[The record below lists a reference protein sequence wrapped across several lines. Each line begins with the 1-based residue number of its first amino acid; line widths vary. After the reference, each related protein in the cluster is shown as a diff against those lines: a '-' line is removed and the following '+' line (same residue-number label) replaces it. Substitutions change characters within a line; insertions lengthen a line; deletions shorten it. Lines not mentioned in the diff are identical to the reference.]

1 MTLMARIVG
10 GCSAFIRVI
19 RVIRGREFF
28 GSKIVA
34 FSRRAAAGLACVVA
48 SAAAPAS
55 PSDFA
60 REIRPL
66 LAKYCFDCHSEDI
79 RKSELD
85 LERFT
90 DLGAARRDRATW
102 GRVMEKVE
110 SRQMPPPKEGNPP
123 SLAERQK
130 LIDWLGHLAAL
141 PDPDLGTRDPGRPVL
156 RRLTRLEYNN
166 TVRDLLGLEDDL
178 FLFPERV
185 LLRDKDYFLP
195 ETGRMPEPLT
205 AQLLEFGSRR
215 PALLAGAGLPS
226 DNRAEHGYRNRGDAM
241 NLSPLLLEQYLA
253 IAGEIVRHPELPRR
267 SRQFAEL
274 LGLEFVP
281 LARPA
286 ASRTGAP
293 AMPADA
299 VVGDYAPKLPALPI
313 APGSALTPSEV
324 RAATAEALRTG
335 RGGVFPVGPALA
347 NTTIA
352 GKGAVLRLPYG
363 PSPAKHLA
371 INPDQDLWL
380 VGFSTAEATSGNL
393 LFTNKA
399 KQQKRFELTFK
410 VEGGE
415 PHEGIAQ
422 LAVCVL
428 GRAKQSGAVVLTA
441 RASDGT
447 EQRLLANL
455 AEGPAGTTH
464 FAFAALPGE
473 TIKSLA
479 IDGSGF
485 SGDHVLL
492 DDLAFVTNGAPRTAA
507 AARPVGRAEP
517 APVPAP
523 GKGGKAIPALL
534 PAGLQRRDAAATPAP
549 RPASERLT
557 AFLDRAFRRPATG
570 EERTRYVGLFERA
583 RAAGASEADAMR
595 TAIQA
600 VLAAPG
606 FLFIA
611 EPVHAAAGAVRP
623 LDNFELAT
631 RLSYFLW
638 STAPDGELL
647 MAARRGTLRE
657 PAELRTQVRRLLR
670 DRRVRELSESFAVQW
685 LRLDQL
691 YTAQPDRDLFKA
703 FYSGPQ
709 GKDTLHAAMML
720 EALLLFETVLVEDRS
735 ILDFIDADYTWINPR
750 LARLYGIDLARG
762 ASAPDGVA
770 AAAAGQP
777 NRELRQNDRDANHRW
792 TRVALRDRNRGGFL
806 TMAGPL
812 TVTSLPFRTSP
823 VKRGAW
829 LLETVFNRPPQ
840 EPKVAF
846 AVSNDT
852 KEAALNLSIRE
863 RFEAHRNKPE
873 CYSCH
878 IRLDPPGFA
887 LERFDAVGAWRERDG
902 PSPVDARAEW
912 NDTAFEGPAGFKAAV
927 MKNPDE
933 FVRGFIEHLLAYA
946 LGRKL
951 EFFDQ
956 PAVAEIQQQARSNG
970 YRFSAIVEGVA
981 TAYPFLHIRN

>member
-1 MTLMARIVG
+1 MRLALVG
-10 GCSAFIRVI
+10 ALLPAWS
-19 RVIRGREFF
+19 
-28 GSKIVA
+28 
-34 FSRRAAAGLACVVA
+34 VA
-48 SAAAPAS
+48 SAPPAS
-55 PSDFA
+55 LPDFA

-66 LAKYCFDCHSEDI
+66 LAKYCFDCHNEDI
-79 RKSELD
+79 RKSDLD

-110 SRQMPPPKEGNPP
+110 SRQMPPPKEENPP
-123 SLAERQK
+123 SQAERQK

-185 LLRDKDYFLP
+185 LLRDKDYFQP
-195 ETGRMPEPLT
+195 ATGRMSEPLT

-226 DNRAEHGYRNRGDAM
+226 DNRAEHGFRNRGDAM

-253 IAGEIVRHPELPRR
+253 LAGEIVRHPELPRR

-274 LGLEFVP
+274 LGVDFVP

-286 ASRTGAP
+286 ASRAGTP

-299 VVGDYAPKLPALPI
+299 VVGDYAPKRPTLLL
-313 APGSALTPSEV
+313 APGSALTPGEV
-324 RAATAEALRTG
+324 RAAATEALRTG
-335 RGGVFPVGPALA
+335 RGGVFPVGPAQA

-410 VEGGE
+410 IEGGE

-428 GRAKQSGAVVLTA
+428 GRAKQSGPVVLTA

-447 EQRLLANL
+447 EQRLFANL
-455 AEGPAGTTH
+455 AAGAAGTTH

-473 TIKSLA
+473 TITALVV
-479 IDGSGF
+479 DGSGF

-492 DDLAFVTNGAPRTAA
+492 DDLAFVTNGSPRTGVAA
-507 AARPVGRAEP
+507 PPAGRTEP
-517 APVPAP
+517 APTPTPPVAAVAPA
-523 GKGGKAIPALL
+523 APAGPRL
-534 PAGLQRRDAAATPAP
+534 PARA
-549 RPASERLT
+549 RLSD
-557 AFLDRAFRRPATG
+557 FVDRALRRPATA
-570 EERTRYVGLFERA
+570 EERERYIALFDAA
-583 RAAGASEADAMR
+583 RAAGQNEADALR
-595 TAIQA
+595 TALQA
-600 VLAAPG
+600 VLASPS

-623 LDNFELAT
+623 VDDLELAA

-638 STAPDGELL
+638 STAPDAELL
-647 MAARRGTLRE
+647 AAARRGALRE

-735 ILDFIDADYTWINPR
+735 ILDFIDADYTWLNPR
-750 LARLYGIDLARG
+750 LARLYGIELARG
-762 ASAPDGVA
+762 ASAPEGVA

-912 NDTAFEGPAGFKAAV
+912 NDTPFDGPAGFKAAV

-933 FVRGFIEHLLAYA
+933 FGRGFIEHLLAYA

-951 EFFDQ
+951 EFFDL

>member
-1 MTLMARIVG
+1 MMRPQPAR
-10 GCSAFIRVI
+10 ALRL
-19 RVIRGREFF
+19 RLALA
-28 GSKIVA
+28 VA
-34 FSRRAAAGLACVVA
+34 VFAAGPVALATP
-48 SAAAPAS
+48 AAP
-55 PSDFA
+55 PDFA
-60 REIRPL
+60 REIRPV
-66 LAKYCFDCHSEDI
+66 LAKYCFDCHNDDI
-79 RKSELD
+79 RKSGLD

-90 DLGAARRDRATW
+90 DLAGVRRNRAVW
-102 GRVMEKVE
+102 GGVLEKVE
-110 SRQMPPPKEGNPP
+110 SRQMPPPKEENPP
-123 SLAERQK
+123 TAAERQK
-130 LIDWLGHLAAL
+130 LIDWLGQVAAL
-141 PDPDLGTRDPGRPVL
+141 PDPELGVRDPGRPVL

-166 TVRDLLGLEDDL
+166 TVRDLFGLEDDI

-185 LLRDKDYFLP
+185 LLRDKDYFQPATERLP
-195 ETGRMPEPLT
+195 ETLT

-215 PALLAGAGLPS
+215 PTLLAGGGLPA

-241 NLSPLLLEQYLA
+241 NLSPLLLEQYFAL
-253 IAGEIVRHPELPRR
+253 AGEIVRHPELPRR
-267 SRQFAEL
+267 SRPFAEL

-281 LARPA
+281 RPNPANARA
-286 ASRTGAP
+286 DAP
-293 AMPADA
+293 AMPTGA
-299 VVGDYAPKLPALPI
+299 VMGDYAPKLPAPPL
-313 APGSALTPSEV
+313 APGSALTPGDV
-324 RAATAEALRTG
+324 RAAVAEAMRTG
-335 RGGVFPVGPALA
+335 RGGVFSVSPAMA

-363 PSPAKHLA
+363 PAPVKHLV

-428 GRAKQSGAVVLTA
+428 GRARQSGVVALTA
-441 RASDGT
+441 RLSDGT
-447 EQRLLANL
+447 EQRLLATL
-455 AEGPAGTTH
+455 AEGAAGTTH

-473 TIKSLA
+473 RIVSLVV
-479 IDGSGF
+479 DGSGF

-492 DDLAFVTNGAPRTAA
+492 DDLAFVTNGAPRIGPAALPPGGTAPVPVSAPEAA
-507 AARPVGRAEP
+507 AALAAPDPGPRSPPHTRLVDFLERALRRPV
-517 APVPAP
+517 
-523 GKGGKAIPALL
+523 
-534 PAGLQRRDAAATPAP
+534 AA
-549 RPASERLT
+549 
-557 AFLDRAFRRPATG
+557 
-570 EERTRYVGLFERA
+570 EERERYLALFDSA
-583 RAAGASEADAMR
+583 RAAGESEADAMR

-600 VLAAPG
+600 VLASPG
-606 FLFIA
+606 FLFLA
-611 EPVHAAAGAVRP
+611 EPVRPAAGAVRP
-623 LDNFELAT
+623 LDDFELAA

-638 STAPDGELL
+638 ASAPDAELL
-647 MAARRGTLRE
+647 AVARRGALRDPGE
-657 PAELRTQVRRLLR
+657 RRSQVRRMLR

-691 YTAQPDRDLFKA
+691 YTAQPDRELFKA

-735 ILDFIDADYTWINPR
+735 ILDFIDADYTWLNPR
-750 LARLYGIDLARG
+750 LARLYGIDLGRS
-762 ASAPDGVA
+762 ASAPAPVA
-770 AAAAGQP
+770 VATAGQP
-777 NRELRQNDRDANHRW
+777 NRELRPNERDANHRW
-792 TRVALRDRNRGGFL
+792 TRVALRERNRGGFM

-852 KEAALNLSIRE
+852 KEAALDLSIRE

-887 LERFDAVGAWRERDG
+887 LERFDAVGAWRETDG

-912 NDTAFEGPAGFKAAV
+912 NGVAFDGPAGFKAAV

-946 LGRKL
+946 LGRKI

-956 PAVAEIQQQARSNG
+956 PAVAEIQQQARSSG
-970 YRFSAIVEGVA
+970 YRFSAIIAGIV
-981 TAYPFLHIRN
+981 TAYPFRHIRNQPAVAAPP